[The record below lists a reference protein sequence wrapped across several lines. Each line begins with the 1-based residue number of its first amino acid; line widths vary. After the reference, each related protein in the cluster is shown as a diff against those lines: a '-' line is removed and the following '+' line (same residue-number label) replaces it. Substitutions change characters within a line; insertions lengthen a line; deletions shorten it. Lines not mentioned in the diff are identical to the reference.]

1 MSFDDYLKKLGKTEA
16 QLKEEIAKD
25 NEAKIKNYLVLH
37 EVAKTEKIE
46 VADEEINA
54 AMKNNRAGGEEKLS
68 PEEEKREK
76 EYWRQNLQTEK
87 TFEFLEANF
96 KKS

>member
-1 MSFDDYLKKLGKTEA
+1 VCSSDL
-16 QLKEEIAKD
+16 
-25 NEAKIKNYLVLH
+25 
-37 EVAKTEKIE
+37 
-46 VADEEINA
+46 INA